1 MTKEITLKLNGI
13 TKSFQSDAIGLFDLN
28 HVWEQF
34 NLNASVHPDNWN
46 EPVFDELVANGVIIE
61 QAPEEG
67 GLLGFKTALI
77 NYAAWADENFWDYIF
92 ETFANLVDGKAPSLT
107 EIRVT

>member
-13 TKSFQSDAIGLFDLN
+13 TKTFQSDAIGFFDLN

-34 NLNASVHPDNWN
+34 DLKASVHPDNWN
-46 EPVFDELVANGVIIE
+46 EPVLDELVEKGLVIE

-67 GLLGFKTALI
+67 GLLGFKSALI
-77 NYAAWADENFWDYIF
+77 NYAAWADEGFLDYVIN
-92 ETFANLVDGKAPSLT
+92 TLHSLLK
-107 EIRVT
+107 ERGLL